1 MRVRSRDIQAY
12 TPPPVKKSVTVVE
25 CTVEYNSYRGGVHHS
40 RDFAIN
46 VGVEATVLKQLKY
59 SPQSQPPTH
68 SPRKSSAR
76 SNVES

>member
-1 MRVRSRDIQAY
+1 MRVRSRDIQTY

-40 RDFAIN
+40 RDFARN

-59 SPQSQPPTH
+59 SPQSHP
-68 SPRKSSAR
+68 PRKSSAR